1 MATANRELFFHD
13 PSKRDIPNLGVAK
26 IRHPEDDGDWATL
39 AWELKHFVCEGE
51 YELGLERLLSQYLQ
65 HLGQEAQPA
74 AWVSGFYGS
83 GKSHLVRVLE
93 YLWVDPTLPGGE
105 SARSMTSVPS
115 EITAHLRELT
125 TAGNREGGLWSA
137 AGTLGAGAGGS
148 VRLAFLN
155 VVFAAA
161 GLPQQFGPAALAIWL
176 KQEGMY
182 DSVAKAIEDD
192 GRSFTDEL
200 SNMYVSTA
208 LAEALIASGAK
219 FGDAPADVTKALIEA
234 FNTPVDIT
242 DEKMIK
248 TFADVMALQSD
259 TEGKLPLTLVVLDE
273 MQQYINENNEKALQ
287 VQNLVEACSSSFGS
301 KVLVVATGQSALTAN
316 PTLQKLVDRF
326 TVHVQLSDTDV
337 ETVVRKVILLKKPDQ
352 VPELEAAL
360 ASCSGE
366 IDRHLGGTSIEAK
379 AADSG
384 DLVRDYPLLPTRR
397 RFWEMALRSIDKAG
411 KAGVLRTQLKIV
423 HDAAASVADKPVG
436 YVIGGEFVFQSESMT
451 MLQSGVL
458 LGEIYELIQG
468 LADGTEDGELAS
480 RACSLIFLISQLPQ
494 NGLGDIGLRATA
506 PMIADLLV
514 RDLNSDG
521 AALRKNVPV
530 VLDKLAEDGRLLK
543 IGDEYRLQTEEGA
556 EWTTAFNQLRATVR
570 DDAARMSSLR
580 NERLVE
586 AIDNA
591 LRGLKP
597 LQGESKVPRRFD
609 LSWNDDEPT
618 PGGGVIPIW
627 IRDEWQTT
635 ESAVKSS
642 AAQRGNEDPTIHV
655 LLPKVDAEAIRDS
668 LAAFAAAHDTITLR
682 PEPQTDEGRE
692 AKRGMESRREDEGA
706 RLDRLFNEVLVV
718 AKVFQSGGN
727 ELPEDG
733 LRSAIE
739 SASQHSMVR
748 LFPKFDV
755 ADNENWDKVLIRA
768 HDGAPD
774 SLAAVGYTGDVPS
787 HSVCREVLSRIA
799 GAGTTGSDVQH
810 GLTGPPYGWPDDAV
824 NGAILALF
832 ANGNIRVEREGKPL
846 GGPKELPKTQ
856 IGRARLIKEDEP
868 PSTKERLAVRG
879 FLVQARVQF
888 EQGDEGAAISGGLQ
902 KLLDLA
908 SRSGGE
914 PPLPEPP
921 DTDYV
926 TELAGL
932 VGNQRFRT
940 VAEKAELLRSDL
952 TQWSISAEARSQRES
967 GWEKLQ
973 RLLGHGEVLDSI
985 EETKEQS
992 AAVLTDRLL
1001 LRDPDPVTP
1010 LIDQASNALRAAL
1023 QAEFDEFHESLN
1035 SAISELESSDEWKKL
1050 KKAEKAEVLAAESLG
1065 DKELPVISTDDLLL
1079 AALDATPLSGW
1090 KTRRQALE
1098 PKVAAARKAAALKRE
1113 PETVQ
1118 LRPPTGTLK
1127 TEAEVDT
1134 YLTGL
1139 RNQAMEHIDAGKTI
1153 II

>member
-65 HLGQEAQPA
+65 HLGQESQPA

-93 YLWVDPTLPGGE
+93 HLWVDPTLPGGE
-105 SARSMTSVPS
+105 SARGMTALPS

-125 TAGNREGGLWSA
+125 TAGNREGGLWAA
-137 AGTLGAGAGGS
+137 AGTLGAGAVGS

-155 VVFAAA
+155 VVFSAA

-176 KQEGMY
+176 KQEEMFE
-182 DSVAKAIEDD
+182 SVAKAIEDA

-208 LAEALIASGAK
+208 LAQALMASGAQ
-219 FGDAPADVTKALIEA
+219 FGDTPADVTRALIEA
-234 FNTPVDIT
+234 FPTPDDI
-242 DEKMIK
+242 DDPKMIK

-259 TEGKLPLTLVVLDE
+259 TEGKLPLTLIVLDE
-273 MQQYINENNEKALQ
+273 MQQYINEDSDKALK
-287 VQNLVEACSSSFGS
+287 VQNLVEACSSSFES
-301 KVLVVATGQSALTAN
+301 RVLVVATGQSALTAN
-316 PTLQKLVDRF
+316 PTLQKLVDRY

-360 ASCSGE
+360 AACSGE
-366 IDRHLGGTSIEAK
+366 IARHLGGTSIEAK
-379 AADSG
+379 AADSD

-397 RFWEMALRSIDKAG
+397 RFWEIALRSIDKAG

-436 YVIGGEFVFQSESMT
+436 HVIGADFIFQSEAMT

-458 LGEIYELIQG
+458 LAEIYELIQG
-468 LADGTEDGELAS
+468 LADGTDEGELVS

-494 NGLGDIGLRATA
+494 NGVGDIGLRATA
-506 PMIADLLV
+506 PIIADLLV
-514 RDLNSDG
+514 EDLNTDG

-530 VLDKLAEDGRLLK
+530 ALDKLVENGKLLK

-556 EWTTAFNQLRATVR
+556 EWTTGFNQLRATIR

-580 NERLVE
+580 NEWLVRT
-586 AIDNA
+586 IDDS
-591 LRGLKP
+591 LKGLKP
-597 LQGESKVPRRFD
+597 LQGASRVPRRFK

-618 PGGGVIPIW
+618 PGSSEIPIW
-627 IRDEWQTT
+627 VRDEWQTS
-635 ESAVKSS
+635 EAAVKSS
-642 AAQRGNEDPTIHV
+642 AAQRGDEDPTIHV

-668 LAAFAAAHDTITLR
+668 LAAFAAAHDTINQR
-682 PEPQTDEGRE
+682 PEPQTDEGRQ
-692 AKRGMESRREDEGA
+692 AKRGMETKKEDEHA
-706 RLDRLFNEVLVV
+706 RLCRLFDDVLAVT
-718 AKVFQSGGN
+718 KVFQSGGN
-727 ELPEDG
+727 ELVEDG
-733 LRSAIE
+733 FRLAIRSAFQ
-739 SASQHSMVR
+739 SSMVR
-748 LFPKFDV
+748 LFPKFDA
-755 ADNENWDKVLIRA
+755 ADNENWNKVLTRA

-774 SLAAVGYTGDVPS
+774 SLLAVGHAGEVPS
-787 HSVCREVLSRIA
+787 HPVCQEVLSRIA
-799 GAGTTGSDVQH
+799 GAGTAGSDVQRD
-810 GLTGPPYGWPDDAV
+810 LTGPPYGWPEDAV
-824 NGAILALF
+824 NGAIMALF
-832 ANGNIRVEREGKPL
+832 ANGSIRVEREGKPL
-846 GGPKELPKTQ
+846 GGPKELVKTQ

-868 PSTKERLAVRG
+868 PSVEERLAVRG
-879 FLVQARVQF
+879 FLVQAGVQY

-902 KLLDLA
+902 RLLDLA
-908 SRSGGE
+908 EHSGGK

-921 DTDYV
+921 DTSYV

-932 VGNQRFRT
+932 VGNQRFRA
-940 VAEKAELLRSDL
+940 VAEIAERLRSDL
-952 TQWSISAEARSQRES
+952 TQWSISAEARPQRES
-967 GWEKLQ
+967 GWAKLQ
-973 RLLGHGEVLDSI
+973 RLLEHGEGLDTT
-985 EETKEQS
+985 EEARGQS
-992 AAVLTDRLL
+992 AAVLKDRMLL
-1001 LRDPDPVTP
+1001 QDPDPVTP
-1010 LIDQASNALRAAL
+1010 LMDQVSDALRVAL
-1023 QAEFDEFHESLN
+1023 QAEFDEFAGSLE
-1035 SAISELESSDEWKKL
+1035 SAISELESSGEWKKL
-1050 KKAEKAEVLAAESLG
+1050 KKAEKAEVLAAEGL
-1065 DKELPVISTDDLLL
+1065 DDRELPDISTDDLLL
-1079 AALDATPLSGW
+1079 VALNATPLSGW
-1090 KTRRQALE
+1090 RTRRQALE
-1098 PKVAAARKAAALKRE
+1098 PKVAAARKAAAQKNE

-1118 LRPPTGTLK
+1118 LKPPAGTLR

-1139 RNQAMEHIDAGKTI
+1139 KGEAMEHIEAGKTI